1 MQKKKNDGLDLVTKT
16 YFGVRITELEE
27 ALDIKLALQKDEIIT
42 EVGEMITQAHSKL
55 YTRIDP
61 LLKEIVDNRE
71 DREIGTQKVRDL
83 EIRLNSH
90 DRRIKKLETS

>member
-1 MQKKKNDGLDLVTKT
+1 MQKKKSAGSELVTND
-16 YFGVRITELEE
+16 Y
-27 ALDIKLALQKDEIIT
+27 LDIRLDELRDEVKD
-42 EVGEMITQAHSKL
+42 MITQTHSKL